1 MGDCMKKINILITHV
16 SYQASAGSF
25 IKLLRNSQLY
35 DFYIVGCDS
44 IKKGFSS
51 GSILVDKFYHIS
63 TYDSMHKYIERIQ
76 KIVKFENI
84 DIIISAEEDDLVL
97 FKECKI
103 PQALYE
109 YIPNYNIFEL
119 FKDKH
124 SATEEL
130 KQKGID
136 VPKTIIT
143 ANDFSHSKSSKVIK
157 RKRVSSCSRGISI
170 LNKSDLPK
178 DYSFFSDE
186 YITQEFIE
194 GKMYTVDIF
203 CDCQGRPHSIIPRHG
218 LASKDGTTFKCIIEK
233 EETLINICEQI
244 YNLYCI
250 PGFSNIQFIV
260 ADKPYFIELNPR
272 SAATMIASALASVNY
287 LDLYISHFLY
297 NEIIPTYEDIMQ
309 RVKWNSV
316 ISRYYQETIYY
327 LGDL

>member
-1 MGDCMKKINILITHV
+1 MKKINILITHV

-25 IKLLRNSQLY
+25 IKLLRNSQIY

-44 IKKGFSS
+44 IGKGFSS
-51 GSILVDKFYHIS
+51 GSILVDNFYHINIS
-63 TYDSMHKYIERIQ
+63 DDTNEYIMKIQ
-76 KIVKFENI
+76 EIIKLEDI
-84 DIIISAEEDDLVL
+84 DIILSAEESDLVL
-97 FKECKI
+97 FKEYKI

-109 YIPNYNIFEL
+109 YIPDYNIFEL

-124 SATEEL
+124 FATEEL
-130 KQKGID
+130 KQKGIE
-136 VPKTIIT
+136 VPTTIMN
-143 ANDFSHSKSSKVIK
+143 AYDFSLSKSSKIIK

-170 LNKSDLPK
+170 FDRVDLPK
-178 DYSFFSDE
+178 GYSFFTDE
-186 YITQEFIE
+186 YITQEFIN
-194 GKMYTVDIF
+194 GKMYTIDVF
-203 CDCQGRPHSIIPRHG
+203 CDREGSPHSIIPRYC

-233 EETLINICEQI
+233 EQSLINICKQV

-272 SAATMIASALASVNY
+272 SAATMIAAALASVNY

-297 NEIIPTYEDIMQ
+297 NETLPTYADIMKQ
-309 RVKWNSV
+309 VKWNSV

-327 LGDL
+327 LGDQ

>member
-1 MGDCMKKINILITHV
+1 MGDLMKKINILITHV

-51 GSILVDKFYHIS
+51 GSILVDRFHHIEIN
-63 TYDSMHKYIERIQ
+63 DDKNKYIERIQ
-76 KIVKFENI
+76 QIIKSENI
-84 DIIISAEEDDLVL
+84 DIIISAEEDDLIL
-97 FKECKI
+97 FKEYKI

-109 YIPNYNIFEL
+109 HIPSYNIFEL

-130 KQKGID
+130 KQRGID
-136 VPKTIIT
+136 VPKTIMSP
-143 ANDFSHSKSSKVIK
+143 NDFSHSKSSKIIK

-170 LNKSDLPK
+170 LNRSELPK
-178 DYSFFSDE
+178 DYLFFSDE
-186 YITQEFIE
+186 YITQEFVE
-194 GKMYTVDIF
+194 GKMYTIDVF
-203 CDCQGRPHSIIPRHG
+203 CDCQGRPHSIIPRYG

-233 EETLINICEQI
+233 EKTLINICEQI

-297 NEIIPTYEDIMQ
+297 NETLPTYADIMKQ
-309 RVKWNSV
+309 VKWNSV

>member
-1 MGDCMKKINILITHV
+1 MKKINILITHV

-44 IKKGFSS
+44 IEKGFSS
-51 GSILVDKFYHIS
+51 GSILVDNFYQINIDNNTHE
-63 TYDSMHKYIERIQ
+63 YIERIQ
-76 KIVKFENI
+76 EIVKLENI
-84 DIIISAEEDDLVL
+84 NIIISAEEDDLVL
-97 FKECKI
+97 FKKNKI
-103 PQALYE
+103 SQSLYE
-109 YIPNYNIFEL
+109 YIPSYYIFEL

-124 SATEEL
+124 SATQEL
-130 KQKGID
+130 KQKGIA
-136 VPKTIIT
+136 VPKTIIN
-143 ANDFSHSKSSKVIK
+143 AKEFSYSKSKKIIK

-170 LNKSDLPK
+170 FNRSDLPK
-178 DYSFFSDE
+178 GYSFFSDE

-194 GKMYTVDIF
+194 GKMYTIDVF
-203 CDCQGRPHSIIPRHG
+203 CDCQGRPHSIIPRQC

-233 EETLINICEQI
+233 HQSLINICKQV

-287 LDLYISHFLY
+287 LDLYVSHFLY
-297 NEIIPTYEDIMQ
+297 KEALPTYDDIMKQ
-309 RVKWNSV
+309 VKWNSV